1 VFGWKTRRRAEHGQV
16 IRTAFFFALAAG
28 LAFFVAR
35 KLHVDLG
42 GLWVVLSAVTILK
55 PKASETL
62 NIARNQLLGTA
73 VGVSLGAVFGLM
85 NLPVAG
91 VALAVFSTALVCSIP
106 ILRGVINISCVA
118 AAIVILLPM
127 GGPTYVTALHRFAD
141 TIIGAAIALLVAAMA
156 AQSNRWWQ
164 ADWDRE
170 RPRTAK

>member
-1 VFGWKTRRRAEHGQV
+1 V
-16 IRTAFFFALAAG
+16 IRTAFLFALAAG
-28 LAFFVAR
+28 LALFVAR

-62 NIARNQLLGTA
+62 KIARNQLLGTA

-106 ILRGVINISCVA
+106 ILRGVINISC

-127 GGPTYVTALHRFAD
+127 GGPTYLTALHRFAD

-156 AQSNRWWQ
+156 AQSNRWWP

>member
-1 VFGWKTRRRAEHGQV
+1 LGWKTCRRAEHGQV
-16 IRTAFFFALAAG
+16 IRTAFFFALTAG

-35 KLHVDLG
+35 KLHVDLS

-55 PKASETL
+55 RKASETL
-62 NIARNQLLGTA
+62 NVARNQLLGTA

-127 GGPTYVTALHRFAD
+127 GGPTYVTALHRFVD
-141 TIIGAAIALLVAAMA
+141 TIIGAAIALLVAAA
-156 AQSNRWWQ
+156 AALSQRWWH
-164 ADWDRE
+164 AN
-170 RPRTAK
+170 